1 MNLDVSRDL
10 IEEEFSSI
18 LASPLRFLRLLYDL
32 VRPVKYGLRN
42 RQTDLLCR
50 LEIDHQLE
58 LRRLLDGQIGR
69 LGSLQYSVYVIC
81 DAPVAVRDVRP
92 GGHEPTGIYIFSV
105 VVHRR

>member
-1 MNLDVSRDL
+1 MVGE
-10 IEEEFSSI
+10 ISSI
-18 LASPLRFLRLLYDL
+18 LASQLGFLPSLDQPIRSGEHLR
-32 VRPVKYGLRN
+32 RN
-42 RQTDLLCR
+42 LNADLLCR